1 MIKWSEWPLAGT
13 GEVWCNMR
21 VILKQ
26 KRERK
31 SILETQRR
39 SDELCL
45 LESGKGFHKSWYLSK
60 HWRRGQRKKRIVVTF
75 LHACM
80 LSCFSHD
87 QFFATL
93 WTVAHQAPLSMGFSR
108 QESGLPC
115 PPPGDLA
122 VSYVSCIGRRVLYH
136 SVTWEAHL
144 LHSEPLI
151 RHQAYHNLE

>member
-13 GEVWCNMR
+13 GEVWCTMR

-26 KRERK
+26 KRERE

-60 HWRRGQRKKRIVVTF
+60 HWRRGQRKERIVVTF

-93 WTVAHQAPLSMGFSR
+93 WTVAYSLLCPCAFSGKNTGIGCHFLLQGIFPTQESNLCLLCFLHWQADSLPLSHWGSPMYTLS
-108 QESGLPC
+108 S
-115 PPPGDLA
+115 
-122 VSYVSCIGRRVLYH
+122 IK
-136 SVTWEAHL
+136 
-144 LHSEPLI
+144 
-151 RHQAYHNLE
+151 